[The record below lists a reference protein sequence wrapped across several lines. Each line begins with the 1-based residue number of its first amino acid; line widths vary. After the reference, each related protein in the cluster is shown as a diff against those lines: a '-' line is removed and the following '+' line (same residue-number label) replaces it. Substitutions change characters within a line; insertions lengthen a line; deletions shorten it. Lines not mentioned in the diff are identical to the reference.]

1 MRQTILLLILAFLTI
16 SFLTS
21 PDALAQSYYKYKD
34 KDGKVHITD
43 SITQVPVEYRDQIPG
58 YTPPVPKGPP
68 KEKEV
73 SDLSEMDLSDYMEDP
88 DAEPE
93 LTAEEEAV
101 QFVEE
106 YFSKWAIAIMLLSV
120 LFLASWIWLVLL
132 GFKTST
138 TWGLL
143 NFLFSP
149 LSTVLFGII
158 NFEKAKVPLAIHVVS
173 LLLLA
178 AILGNF
184 MVQGMALTQSGML
197 KL

>member
-1 MRQTILLLILAFLTI
+1 MMRQTILLLTITFLAL

-21 PDALAQSYYKYKD
+21 PEALAQSYYKYKD
-34 KDGKVHITD
+34 KDGKVNITD
-43 SITQVPVEYRDQIPG
+43 SINQVPAEYRDQVDG

-73 SDLSEMDLSDYMEDP
+73 SDLSKMDLSDYMDDP

-93 LTAEEEAV
+93 LTAEEEAK

-106 YFSKWAIAIMLLSV
+106 YFRKWAGALMLLSV
-120 LFLASWIWLVLL
+120 LFLASWIWLVLQ
-132 GFKTST
+132 GFKTSA

-149 LSTVLFGII
+149 LSTVLFGIL

-184 MVQGMALTQSGML
+184 MVQGMALTQSGM
-197 KL
+197 